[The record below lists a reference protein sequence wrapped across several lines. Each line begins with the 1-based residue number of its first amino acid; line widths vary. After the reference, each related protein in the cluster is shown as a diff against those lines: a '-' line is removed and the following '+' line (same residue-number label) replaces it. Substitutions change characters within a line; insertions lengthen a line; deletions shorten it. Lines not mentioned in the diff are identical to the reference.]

1 MHRPSFISQ
10 YLQDLIPVA
19 FELETAQEF
28 QIMGRGPAQF
38 KVKLKRE
45 IPKKDLLKSTS
56 LALGEAYIRNWI
68 GIFMKF

>member
-38 KVKLKRE
+38 KVKLNRE
-45 IPKKDLLKSTS
+45 IPK
-56 LALGEAYIRNWI
+56 RNC
-68 GIFMKF
+68 